1 MGTACQGRFLEIIE
15 IYGEFLIVATV
26 IVFRNKSDG
35 NKQKEEAK
43 GRNCGLIN

>member
-1 MGTACQGRFLEIIE
+1 M
-15 IYGEFLIVATV
+15 YGEFLIVATV
-26 IVFRNKSDG
+26 IVFRDKCDG